1 MYKIGSWIFGVIGFY
16 SFGNGLWQLAN
27 MSYFLAGSMFDLPTL
42 LVKII
47 GLAFMIICLLI
58 IFNFLPALF
67 LVFLL
72 TLYLNVNIYNDNLYI
87 SILLNVWPSITMIF
101 VCLITKSLSLKTERK
116 STVVE

>member
-27 MSYFLAGSMFDLPTL
+27 MSYFLAGSMFDLPSL
-42 LVKII
+42 IVKII
-47 GLAFMIICLLI
+47 ALALMIVFFII
-58 IFNFLPALF
+58 IFKFLPTLL

-72 TLYLNVNIYNDNLYI
+72 TLYLNVSIYNDNLYI

-116 STVVE
+116 SAAAE